1 MKLYKV
7 GNTNN
12 YISFNKN
19 DLRRVYLLQQI
30 ENDNYIELDETGKPR
45 KFKNLNLQET
55 EIKEEKLFS
64 YLYLEQQDL
73 EEEIFYN
80 SNNEE
85 YLHSIRVNKS
95 PYSVIRRVRD
105 FDYFIEDEYLKE
117 KIEEKVKEN
126 WSVVVE
132 KTDNTTIMK
141 YFNSDKFQKEALN
154 SIPVDNFV
162 KSDPLFDVNKLNRII
177 EDFDFNKE
185 EDKSKALE
193 LLDKEIKENLNN
205 INVDINIKEIIKSN
219 PDFFDLDKLIKGEE
233 QIILKA
239 FKEVEIQK
247 EGHTIKLEAI
257 KEQDITDKIIEEL
270 TKQTTI
276 SDPVADNKQFTEE
289 EIKRRNIENTINY
302 EKEEEELMNKIK
314 FYDGLEL

>member
-1 MKLYKV
+1 
-7 GNTNN
+7 
-12 YISFNKN
+12 
-19 DLRRVYLLQQI
+19 
-30 ENDNYIELDETGKPR
+30 
-45 KFKNLNLQET
+45 
-55 EIKEEKLFS
+55 
-64 YLYLEQQDL
+64 
-73 EEEIFYN
+73 
-80 SNNEE
+80 
-85 YLHSIRVNKS
+85 
-95 PYSVIRRVRD
+95 
-105 FDYFIEDEYLKE
+105 
-117 KIEEKVKEN
+117 
-126 WSVVVE
+126 
-132 KTDNTTIMK
+132 MK

-239 FKEVEIQK
+239 FKEVELQK
-247 EGHTIKLEAI
+247 EGHIIKLESI

-276 SDPVADNKQFTEE
+276 NDPVADNKQFTEE
-289 EIKRRNIENTINY
+289 EIKRRNIENTISY

-314 FYDGLEL
+314 FYDSLEL